1 MRFYELIKDTLGLKK
16 GQSFM
21 QTPDGMYV
29 NSTNTVRL
37 NSVMVENNTEYF
49 VETEAPDM
57 WKPTQ
62 NGEAFWTIT
71 PDGGTMELPWEE
83 MKFGRLW
90 QFGNVF
96 RDKEQADEVAQAISV
111 MFPTYQKKFN
121 EYIAKNPKEP
131 KMMAQ
136 PVQNFQQ
143 ATPPIQQY
151 AGGGVVPAGVVP
163 AGDMPQ
169 QGVVPAPMPQGV
181 VPAPMP
187 VPMPAPVQMPRNIVN
202 DPRFSPFNRFTTP
215 GNER

>member
-1 MRFYELIKDTLGLKK
+1 MKK

-49 VETEAPDM
+49 VETEAPNM

-62 NGEAFWTIT
+62 NGEAFWTVT
-71 PDGGTMELPWEE
+71 PDGGTIELPWDE

-96 RDKEQADEVAQAISV
+96 RDKENADEVAQAIAV

-121 EYIAKNPKEP
+121 EYIAKNPKEA
-131 KMMAQ
+131 KILAQ
-136 PVQNFQQ
+136 QVQNFQQ
-143 ATPPIQQY
+143 ATPPVQQY

-163 AGDMPQ
+163 ADQMPG
-169 QGVVPAPMPQGV
+169 GVTQ
-181 VPAPMP
+181 APMP
-187 VPMPAPVQMPRNIVN
+187 VPMPAPQPVPVMRNLVN
-202 DPRFSPFNRFTTP
+202 DPRFSPFNKFTQP
-215 GNER
+215 GMER